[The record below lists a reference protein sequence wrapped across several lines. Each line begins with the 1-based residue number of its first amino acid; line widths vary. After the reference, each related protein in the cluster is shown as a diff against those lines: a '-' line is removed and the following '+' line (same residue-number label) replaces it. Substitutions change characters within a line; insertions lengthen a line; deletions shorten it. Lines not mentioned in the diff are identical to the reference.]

1 MEGLEAGGGL
11 TLGSPPKEHEPL
23 KLFVGQ
29 VPKTV
34 EEPELRA
41 IFEPFGAI
49 HELIV
54 LKDRTT
60 GAHKGTALPPP
71 PLLCERIVA
80 RDIPSAL
87 T

>member
-1 MEGLEAGGGL
+1 MDGLEAGGGL

-49 HELIV
+49 HELVV

-60 GAHKGTALPPP
+60 GAHKGTAPAA
-71 PLLCERIVA
+71 VA
-80 RDIPSAL
+80 RAGGSLATYPVAL